1 MNGSKW
7 WEGDGKG
14 KYLAEAEAE
23 AEAQSSFEKT
33 SRVGGVVGSERK
45 KGKKK

>member
-45 KGKKK
+45 KGKT